1 MKQATTAC
9 DHLWLA
15 VVSIWTFNCA
25 KIFKGAQ
32 YIAGNQRSS
41 TFHHLRVKVW
51 WWVLD
56 LAPEG
61 FPLGFPLFHIQPNA
75 ARKIQLGLEAGDK
88 EPFCGCA
95 VAEIH
100 WVAIFVLFRQ
110 LFEPKSF
117 LSPQSNLFRQN
128 HQRQPLRRTSQQNSS
143 KNKCTLWGYSRYT
156 KELEKS
162 IKQRVW
168 KCTAH
173 GVELCVQSCTRRHA
187 RRRATCHC
195 ATAPCTFWRG
205 RYSTIGCGLEV
216 ANGGRSGR

>member
-41 TFHHLRVKVW
+41 TFHHLRVKVMGSRPCPRG
-51 WWVLD
+51 LSSRFS
-56 LAPEG
+56 AFPYPTKPCTKNTAGPE
-61 FPLGFPLFHIQPNA
+61 
-75 ARKIQLGLEAGDK
+75 GDK

-117 LSPQSNLFRQN
+117 PSPQSNLFRQN